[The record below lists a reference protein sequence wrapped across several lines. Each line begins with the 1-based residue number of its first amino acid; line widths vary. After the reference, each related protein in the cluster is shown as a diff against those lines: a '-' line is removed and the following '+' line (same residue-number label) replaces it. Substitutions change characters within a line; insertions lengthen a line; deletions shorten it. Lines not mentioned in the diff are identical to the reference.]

1 MKIKFFLLIII
12 TTFFL
17 CGCTIN
23 YLDPYTKPKYGEMSI
38 DSWFK
43 DKKLGKLRKK
53 AEDIDEIVSHKCT
66 YLENRRN
73 KYVFECTL
81 TITEQGETV
90 IPLSK
95 HIKKKVY
102 TVFIKEKGN
111 KYSSKVYNSKYTKEK
126 TKVWKEDKYLEY

>member
-12 TTFFL
+12 TTFL
-17 CGCTIN
+17 LSGCTIS
-23 YLDPYTKPKYGEMSI
+23 YLDPYTKSKYGEESI
-38 DSWFK
+38 DNWFN
-43 DKKLGKLRKK
+43 DKKLGKLRRK
-53 AEDIDEIVSHKCT
+53 AEDIDKIVSRKCT
-66 YLENRRN
+66 YIENKKN

-102 TVFIKEKGN
+102 VVFIKEKGN
-111 KYSSKVYNSKYTKEK
+111 KYSSKVYNSKYVKEK
-126 TKVWKEDKYLEY
+126 RKVWKEDKYLDY

>member
-12 TTFFL
+12 TFFL
-17 CGCTIN
+17 CGCTIV
-23 YLDPYTKPKYGEMSI
+23 YLDPYTKPKYGYMAI

-53 AEDIDEIVSHKCT
+53 VEDIDEIVSKKCS
-66 YLENRRN
+66 YLENKGN

-95 HIKKKVY
+95 HVKKKVY
-102 TVFIKEKGN
+102 VVFIKEKGN
-111 KYSSKVYNSKYTKEK
+111 KYSSKVYNSKYVKEK
-126 TKVWKEDKYLEY
+126 RKAWKEDKYLDY